1 MNRKLEGFINIAEAV
16 AAMSKDPSTKV
27 GCLIIDDDWNIL
39 STGWNGFPR
48 GVDDLPDRLNNR
60 DVKRSFT
67 SHAERNAVAQAA
79 RNGVAL
85 KGGTAIITSL
95 PPCSIC
101 AQVLIQAG
109 IKQIYFPEPDVGVS
123 PHWIEEWGISR
134 QMLLEADVSYT
145 MYRKD

>member
-1 MNRKLEGFINIAEAV
+1 MPKLEGFISIAESIAS
-16 AAMSKDPSTKV
+16 MSKDPSTKV

-60 DVKRSFT
+60 ELKLSFT
-67 SHAERNAVAQAA
+67 NHSEANAVAQAA

-85 KGGTAIITSL
+85 KGSTAIITSL
-95 PPCSIC
+95 PPCSGC
-101 AQVLIQAG
+101 TKLLIQAG
-109 IKQIYFPEPDVGVS
+109 IKHIYFPEPNVGVS
-123 PHWIEEWGISR
+123 PHWVAEWGISR